1 MNKRLAFAVLVACCS
16 VMTPGPSLVL
26 CGAVLSVVFGAIVG
40 SIGTFHLNDGISTVR
55 TASYVFSRYLRAT
68 QA

>member
-1 MNKRLAFAVLVACCS
+1 
-16 VMTPGPSLVL
+16 MTPGPSLVL